1 MRFLVVL
8 CGRNL
13 LRHRG
18 RSLVIGIILFLGA
31 LVMTVGNGVLS
42 GMERGLRENIR
53 EGFLGDVVIASSAQR
68 SDNVLFGVM
77 GKGIARLD
85 RYPEIREV
93 LASRGEVEAFTPVG
107 KNMAMVL
114 NENDGNPSYAYL
126 LGVDWPSY
134 RKVFP
139 NRLKA
144 LEGAREPSGTSWVIL
159 PSQARD
165 QAFGQMGVWFVP
177 GGLGITDSTLTDLAR
192 RHKGDLATT
201 HEMVLMG
208 FSEENSTSD
217 VRLPVEG
224 IVRYDALNKI
234 WGWFAIIDI
243 ESYRKSQGYLAASE
257 KVVLDADRASLM
269 DLEGGGLDALFGSTD
284 ASPGPAAPAAPVVD
298 RAKAVAEPDAA
309 AWNLV
314 LVRLKDGV
322 DPARGAALLDSAL
335 AAHHLPAR
343 AIVWNKAAG
352 PVGGMAVLI
361 KGALFVFVALLFVV
375 AAIIVMNTLSM
386 AAMERA
392 AELGMMRA
400 IGASRNF
407 VRLLFAGETAIL
419 AAIFGG
425 GGILAGALVVA
436 VLRSLHLST
445 ENDFLQ
451 MAYGGATFRPFLGL
465 LDWGLAVL
473 QLAGT
478 SVTALLY
485 PMGQAARIT
494 PLEAI
499 QRD

>member
-1 MRFLVVL
+1 MRLLFLL
-8 CGRNL
+8 CARNL

-18 RSLVIGIILFLGA
+18 RSFVVGIILFLGA
-31 LVMTVGNGVLS
+31 MVMTVGNGVLS

-53 EGFLGDVVIASSAQR
+53 EGFLGDVVVASNTQE

-85 RYPEIREV
+85 RYPEIRDA
-93 LASRGEVEAFTPVG
+93 LAGDPMVEAFAPVG

-114 NENDGNPSYAYL
+114 NESDGNPSYAYL
-126 LGVDWPSY
+126 LGVDWESY

-144 LEGAREPSGTSWVIL
+144 LEGAREPSGEHWVIL
-159 PSQARD
+159 PSEARD
-165 QAFGQMGVWFVP
+165 QAFGQMGEWFVP
-177 GGLGITDSTLTDLAR
+177 ESAGITDSTLTDLAKA
-192 RHKGDLATT
+192 HKGELSTPR
-201 HEMVLMG
+201 EMVLMG
-208 FSEENSTSD
+208 FSEENSTTD
-217 VRLPVEG
+217 VRLPVKG

-234 WGWFAIIDI
+234 WGWFAIVDI
-243 ESYRKSQGYLAASE
+243 ESYRRSQGYLAASE
-257 KVVLDADRASLM
+257 KVRLDSGRASLM
-269 DLEGGGLDALFGSTD
+269 ALEGENLDALFGSETSLD
-284 ASPGPAAPAAPVVD
+284 APPAADAPAET
-298 RAKAVAEPDAA
+298 VAIASDEAS
-309 AWNLV
+309 WNLV
-314 LVRLKDGV
+314 LVRTKPGIE
-322 DPARGAALLDSAL
+322 PADAAVHLDSVL
-335 AAHHLPAR
+335 AKAQLPAR

-361 KGALFVFVALLFVV
+361 KGALFVFVGLLFVV

-392 AELGMMRA
+392 AEIGMMRA

-407 VRLLFAGETAIL
+407 VRILFAGETAIL
-419 AAIFGG
+419 TVVFGG
-425 GGILAGALVVA
+425 SGILAGAIVVVA
-436 VLRSLHLST
+436 LRMLHLTT

-451 MAYGGATFRPFLGL
+451 MAYGGRTFQPTLGL

-473 QLAGT
+473 QLVGT

-485 PMGQAARIT
+485 PMGQASRIT